1 MNEHSQ
7 GWLPS
12 WTKLWLRDSS
22 VLLASQLVAVVI
34 TSTLAILIA
43 RDLGPAEWGVF
54 SALLGLSLALSV
66 FVHLGLGTWLLR
78 ELSARWARD
87 DSDTVHARR
96 EAGSIVAGA
105 LLLNVCLGGA
115 LVLAA
120 LAVTSLVGWG
130 TDRSLGLVGLAG
142 YATLLAIASELEAVF
157 RARREL
163 RPVVI
168 ATLLEKGVLLPL
180 VVLSLLGDH
189 GLSGIAL
196 SYVVAA
202 SGRVLFIGLN
212 IMLRDILLLSLP
224 HPRAVWALARRTLP
238 FALTSV
244 SFNTIPR
251 LDVFLIAAFSAFSA
265 GYFAIGDRMVGAALL
280 IPMSASSALYPFFA
294 NQREGDSGWKA
305 VGLLGLIGAALAAG
319 GIATAPLLVPALF
332 GEEFAV
338 AVRTVQVMLLV
349 LPLSFFSSGLIAWL
363 YSKGLERRVLLVTVT
378 GGIAG
383 TTAIVAG
390 QLFLGPTGA
399 GLGFL
404 FRQGLFAA
412 ALARLAFSVQRAEAR
427 RTSTAPAPTRVP
439 KVPITP
445 GVPAIPNAE
454 HVQRP

>member
-12 WTKLWLRDSS
+12 WTRLWLRDSS

-34 TSTLAILIA
+34 TSTLAVLIA
-43 RDLGPAEWGVF
+43 RSLGPAEWGVF
-54 SALLGLSLALSV
+54 AALFGLSLALSV

-78 ELSARWARD
+78 ELSALWARE
-87 DSDTVHARR
+87 DSHTVHARR

-105 LLLNVCLGGA
+105 LVLNVCLGSA
-115 LVLAA
+115 LILAA

-130 TDRSLGLVGLAG
+130 TDRSLGLVGLTG
-142 YATLLAIASELEAVF
+142 YATLLAIASELDAVF

-163 RPVVI
+163 RPVVL
-168 ATLLEKGVLLPL
+168 ATLLEKGILLPL
-180 VVLSLLGDH
+180 VILSLLGNH
-189 GLSGIAL
+189 GLIGIAL

-202 SGRVLFIGLN
+202 SVRVVFIGLS

-224 HPRAVWALARRTLP
+224 HPRAIWALTKRTLP
-238 FALTSV
+238 FALNAASLG
-244 SFNTIPR
+244 TIPR
-251 LDVFLIAAFSAFSA
+251 LDVFLLAAFSAFSA

-294 NQREGDSGWKA
+294 NRREGASGWKA
-305 VGLLGLIGAALAAG
+305 AGLLGLVGVALAAG
-319 GIATAPLLVPALF
+319 GIAAAPLLVPALF

-338 AVRTVQVMLLV
+338 AIRTVQVMLLV
-349 LPLSFFSSGLIAWL
+349 LPFTFFSSGLIAWL
-363 YSKGLERRVLLVTVT
+363 YSKGLERRVLLVTMT

-383 TTAIVAG
+383 TAAIVAG

-399 GLGFL
+399 GLGYL
-404 FRQGLFAA
+404 LRQGLLTAA
-412 ALARLAFSVQRAEAR
+412 FVGLALAFEREEAR
-427 RTSTAPAPTRVP
+427 RTAATPTPTRMPQAPA
-439 KVPITP
+439 TP

-454 HVQRP
+454 QVHRS